1 MNNPTHRTNIL
12 ILILLMI
19 STAIRL
25 VQLDSGL
32 WLDEITTLETYAR
45 QPFREIVS
53 SFESENQHFLYSL
66 LAHASF
72 LIFGESA
79 WALRLPAVLF
89 GVGSIVAL
97 YLFGNQVTR
106 PVESLLA
113 AALMAFS
120 YHHVWFSQNARGY
133 TGMLFWTLLSSWL
146 LLRALRSARLSEWS
160 WFGLAA
166 AFGVYT
172 HLTMLFVVAGQFIVA
187 GVAWSLQQRKPG
199 QPARILPLVFGFGVA
214 GLLTILLHAPVIAQM
229 SSVIGGSQV
238 SVVEAWK
245 SPLWTMREILT
256 GFEIGF
262 SGALVGFGAIL
273 ILGVG
278 MISFW
283 RSYPEVIGLFILP
296 PLIGAGITLAIGHH
310 LWPRFF
316 FFALGFGALILIRA
330 LFVLGKWLANT
341 LRLPDQR
348 AQWFGIGASLLLVAI
363 SAASV
368 PFAFGPKQDFDGA
381 RAFVESQLL
390 PDDRVVVVSLA
401 ADIYNR
407 TYQAGWEEVKSV
419 EQLNQIQAAANRTWF
434 IYTFPEVA
442 EALYPQVMADVEA
455 NFSLVEVFWGTV
467 RSGEIYILR
476 SDRVLQSSR
485 TIPGIRGAEG
495 STQ

>member
-1 MNNPTHRTNIL
+1 MNNSTKRYTVL
-12 ILILLMI
+12 ILVLLLV

-25 VQLDSGL
+25 YQLNSGL

-45 QPFREIVS
+45 EPFGEIVS

-72 LIFGESA
+72 VVFGESA

-89 GVGSIVAL
+89 GVGSIAAL
-97 YLFGNQVTR
+97 YLLGIQVSR
-106 PVESLLA
+106 PIEALFA

-146 LLRALRSARLSEWS
+146 LLRALRSNRITEWS

-166 AFGVYT
+166 ALGVYT

-187 GVAWSLQQRKPG
+187 IAAWFLRRKPG
-199 QPARILPLVFGFGVA
+199 QSPKVLPLVFGFGVA
-214 GLLTILLHAPVIAQM
+214 GVMTILFHVPVIAQM
-229 SSVIGGSQV
+229 RSVIGGSQV

-245 SPLWTMREILT
+245 SPLWTVREILT
-256 GFEIGF
+256 GLEIGF
-262 SGALVGFGAIL
+262 SGALVGFGAIV

-278 MISFW
+278 LISFW

-296 PLIGAGITLAIGHH
+296 PLIGAAITLAIGHH

-330 LFVLGKWLANT
+330 LFVLGEWLARS
-341 LRLPDQR
+341 LGLPEKR
-348 AQWFGIGASLLLVAI
+348 VHWIGASISMLLIAA

-368 PFAFGPKQDFDGA
+368 PYAYGPKQDFDGA
-381 RAFVESQLL
+381 RAFIQSQLI
-390 PDDRVVVVSLA
+390 PGDQVVVVSLA

-407 TYQAGWEEVKSV
+407 AYQAGWEEVKSV
-419 EQLNQIQAAANRTWF
+419 GQLDRIRLEAKRTWF

-442 EALYPQVMADVEA
+442 DALYPEVMAEVEA
-455 NFSLVEVFWGTV
+455 HFRLVEVFSGTV
-467 RSGEIYILR
+467 RSGDIFILR
-476 SDRVLQSSR
+476 SDRVVQSNGNFPDFR
-485 TIPGIRGAEG
+485 GIDVGV
-495 STQ
+495 Q

>member
-1 MNNPTHRTNIL
+1 MNSPTQRYTIL
-12 ILILLMI
+12 ILILLSI
-19 STAIRL
+19 STVIRFY
-25 VQLDSGL
+25 QLDSGL

-45 QPFREIVS
+45 QPFLAIVS

-97 YLFGNQVTR
+97 YLFGSQVTR
-106 PVESLLA
+106 PVEALVA
-113 AALMAFS
+113 ATLMAFS

-166 AFGVYT
+166 ALGVYT
-172 HLTMLFVVAGQFIVA
+172 HLTMLFVVTGQFMVA
-187 GVAWSLQQRKPG
+187 GATWFLQRKHS
-199 QPARILPLVFGFGVA
+199 QPTRVIPLVFGFGLA

-245 SPLWTMREILT
+245 SPLWTVREILT
-256 GFEIGF
+256 GLEIGF
-262 SGALVGFGAIL
+262 SGALVGFGAIV

-278 MISFW
+278 MISYW

-330 LFVLGKWLANT
+330 LFLLGEWLANT
-341 LRLPDQR
+341 LRLPEKP
-348 AQWFGIGASLLLVAI
+348 AQWFGLVASLLLIAI

-381 RAFVESQLL
+381 RAFIQSQVL
-390 PDDRVVVVSLA
+390 PGDRVVVVSLA

-407 TYQAGWEEVKSV
+407 TYQAGWDEVKSV
-419 EQLNQIQAAANRTWF
+419 DQLLQIRTEANRTWF

-455 NFSLVEVFWGTV
+455 NFSLVEVFRGTV

-476 SDRVLQSSR
+476 SDRVINLSR
-485 TIPGIRGAEG
+485 TLPFFRGAE
-495 STQ
+495 SSVQ

>member
-1 MNNPTHRTNIL
+1 MNSPTQRYTIL
-12 ILILLMI
+12 ILILLLI
-19 STAIRL
+19 STVIRFY
-25 VQLDSGL
+25 QLDSGL

-97 YLFGNQVTR
+97 YLFGSQVTR
-106 PVESLLA
+106 PVEALLA
-113 AALMAFS
+113 SALMAFS

-133 TGMLFWTLLSSWL
+133 TGMLFWTLLSSWF
-146 LLRALRSARLSEWS
+146 LLRALRNARISEWS

-166 AFGVYT
+166 ALGVYT

-187 GVAWSLQQRKPG
+187 GATWFLQRKHS
-199 QPARILPLVFGFGVA
+199 QPTRVLPLVFGFGMA
-214 GLLTILLHAPVIAQM
+214 GLLTVLFHAPVIAQM

-245 SPLWTMREILT
+245 SPFWTVREILT
-256 GFEIGF
+256 GLEIGF
-262 SGALVGFGAIL
+262 SGALVGFGSMV

-278 MISFW
+278 LISFW

-296 PLIGAGITLAIGHH
+296 PLIGAAITLAIGHH

-330 LFVLGKWLANT
+330 LFVIGDWLANT
-341 LRLPDQR
+341 FRLPDKR
-348 AQWFGIGASLLLVAI
+348 AQWFGVSASLLLVAI

-381 RAFVESQLL
+381 LAFVQSQLL

-419 EQLNQIQAAANRTWF
+419 DQLKEIRAEANRTWF

-442 EALYPQVMADVEA
+442 EALYPQVMDEVEA

-467 RSGEIYILR
+467 RSGEIYVLR
-476 SDRVLQSSR
+476 SDRVVQLSR
-485 TIPGIRGAEG
+485 TFPVYRGAED
-495 STQ
+495 SNQ